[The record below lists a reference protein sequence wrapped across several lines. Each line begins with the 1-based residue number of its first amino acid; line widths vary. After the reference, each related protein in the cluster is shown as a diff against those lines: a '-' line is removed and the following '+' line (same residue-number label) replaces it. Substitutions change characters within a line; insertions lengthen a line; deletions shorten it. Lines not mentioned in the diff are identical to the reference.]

1 MLLCKITCLLQRAF
15 LIPGGHSAAS
25 RRVAGGGVSR
35 PSRPHRLTR
44 RGSPVW
50 TCVAAGSLRC
60 AQMTCVTPSL
70 DLLLADSTVKA
81 VAGPFAA
88 STLTMAASASFVDAL
103 ASGWDDV
110 RCHVGEAHL
119 ARE

>member
-1 MLLCKITCLLQRAF
+1 
-15 LIPGGHSAAS
+15 
-25 RRVAGGGVSR
+25 
-35 PSRPHRLTR
+35 
-44 RGSPVW
+44 
-50 TCVAAGSLRC
+50 
-60 AQMTCVTPSL
+60 MTCVTPSL

-81 VAGPFAA
+81 VAGPSAA

-110 RCHVGEAHL
+110 RCHVGEVHL

>member
-1 MLLCKITCLLQRAF
+1 
-15 LIPGGHSAAS
+15 
-25 RRVAGGGVSR
+25 
-35 PSRPHRLTR
+35 
-44 RGSPVW
+44 
-50 TCVAAGSLRC
+50 
-60 AQMTCVTPSL
+60 MTCVTPSL
-70 DLLLADSTVKA
+70 DLLLADSMAKA
-81 VAGPFAA
+81 VVGPSAA